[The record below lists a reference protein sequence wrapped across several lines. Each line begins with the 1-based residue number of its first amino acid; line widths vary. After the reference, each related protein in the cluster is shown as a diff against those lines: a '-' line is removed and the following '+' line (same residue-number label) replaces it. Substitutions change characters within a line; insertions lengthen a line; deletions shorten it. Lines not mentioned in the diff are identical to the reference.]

1 MADNGFVIETDN
13 NGWATGIP
21 VLQKVEYINSQ
32 VMGLIPRA
40 LYAALDENVCQIH
53 NYKCK
58 IEVYTEALK
67 SALRFEYAL
76 IQSRMWCL
84 DAP

>member
-1 MADNGFVIETDN
+1 
-13 NGWATGIP
+13 
-21 VLQKVEYINSQ
+21 
-32 VMGLIPRA
+32 MGLIPRA

-76 IQSRMWCL
+76 IFKVGCDVLIRHS
-84 DAP
+84 